1 MKRTDTIAVV
11 ALLLAA
17 ASANG
22 VEIPAS
28 ALMRA
33 LQRRVCL

>member
-22 VEIPAS
+22 VEIPP
-28 ALMRA
+28 LMRA